1 MLRGNGIVDHWYW
14 LLYVEHLKEDRTFP
28 TRLPHFMLE
37 IDEQWY
43 PPLFP
48 RLLALLPT
56 QLITMHGAKISQM
69 VDSLCGMIIAAFVFW
84 ITKNAAFGFLAGM
97 SYILSYLPLSI
108 NIQLQPRGLSNLVL
122 TVLGGG
128 IWLYLTTHSLWIWLA
143 ILSLSTCLLF
153 IHKMTTQIWVVF
165 LLAFGAWTRDW
176 TVPLLLPISILLAI
190 IVSKG
195 FYVKVLRAHWDII
208 SYWHENMYYL
218 GSHQYYESPLYSK
231 PGHPSTALHQ
241 KEFSSKIKKVW
252 TLFIANPFVIIV
264 PILVFQSIFV
274 QCTKIEQFL
283 WIWVGTTYLWAV
295 LTTFVPYLMALGAG
309 VYYVYHSFFPFFL
322 LTAYLVTDISQQW
335 LLWLLAAWGLAL
347 FLSGALW
354 RKVKEGNREKE
365 DLLEVLEYLR
375 GLPKDGVFCIPF
387 TLPDIT
393 AYFSRKKV
401 FWGGHGYGFHTYLK
415 PYFPIMRRNVL
426 ETLRERPLNYLLF
439 WRTYLDSLEDIG
451 LKTGRDLKFLFGKGE
466 YELYEVI
473 K

>member
-1 MLRGNGIVDHWYW
+1 
-14 LLYVEHLKEDRTFP
+14 
-28 TRLPHFMLE
+28 
-37 IDEQWY
+37 
-43 PPLFP
+43 
-48 RLLALLPT
+48 
-56 QLITMHGAKISQM
+56 
-69 VDSLCGMIIAAFVFW
+69 
-84 ITKNAAFGFLAGM
+84 
-97 SYILSYLPLSI
+97 
-108 NIQLQPRGLSNLVL
+108 
-122 TVLGGG
+122 
-128 IWLYLTTHSLWIWLA
+128 
-143 ILSLSTCLLF
+143 
-153 IHKMTTQIWVVF
+153 
-165 LLAFGAWTRDW
+165 
-176 TVPLLLPISILLAI
+176 
-190 IVSKG
+190 
-195 FYVKVLRAHWDII
+195 
-208 SYWHENMYYL
+208 
-218 GSHQYYESPLYSK
+218 
-231 PGHPSTALHQ
+231 
-241 KEFSSKIKKVW
+241 
-252 TLFIANPFVIIV
+252 
-264 PILVFQSIFV
+264 
-274 QCTKIEQFL
+274 
-283 WIWVGTTYLWAV
+283 
-295 LTTFVPYLMALGAG
+295 MALGAG

-401 FWGGHGYGFHTYLK
+401 FWGGHGYGFHAHLK